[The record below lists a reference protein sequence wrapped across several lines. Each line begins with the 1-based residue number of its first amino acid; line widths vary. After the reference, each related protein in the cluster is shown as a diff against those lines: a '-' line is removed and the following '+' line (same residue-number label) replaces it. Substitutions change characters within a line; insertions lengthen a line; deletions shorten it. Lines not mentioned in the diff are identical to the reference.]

1 MEFDGLDVI
10 AEEVLSETK
19 QTVNAE
25 RTMEEAWEDVRHEYD
40 NILAIEVPLKI
51 DELSKYRH
59 ILERYVKVVMKAGCI
74 KCSHT
79 QWFLS
84 TSSDYKLD
92 LNGNGSIFKNKKFI
106 PPDNITIP
114 DYVILLG
121 YISNKLPENT
131 LYLRIGFEYNRN
143 MVDFL
148 KMLLYI
154 RKMWQ
159 SLMYMHYDLLD
170 DQKYIN
176 DNDVWFYVNS
186 NGKGYYDIHNEM
198 FTKTTPFVNFEIDY
212 FERMFKEMCPGRPDS
227 HDMLKLS
234 DDPQIQLTYWW
245 ANYVEKR
252 SENI

>member
-25 RTMEEAWEDVRHEYD
+25 RTMEEAWEDVRHEYS

-59 ILERYVKVVMKAGCI
+59 ILERYVRVVMKAGCI
-74 KCSHT
+74 RCSHT

-84 TSSDYKLD
+84 TSYDYKLN

-114 DYVILLG
+114 DYVILLD
-121 YISNKLPENT
+121 YISNRLPENI

-148 KMLLYI
+148 KMLLEI
-154 RKMWQ
+154 RKTWK
-159 SLMYMHYDLLD
+159 SVFYWIYEPTVAF
-170 DQKYIN
+170 K
-176 DNDVWFYVNS
+176 DVWFYVDS
-186 NGKGYYDIHNEM
+186 NDRGFSSIDNTM
-198 FTKTTPFVNFEIDY
+198 FDRMVPFDNFEIFY
-212 FERMFKEMCPGRPDS
+212 FNETFKEICPGRPDS
-227 HDMLKLS
+227 SDRLKLS
-234 DDPQIQLTYWW
+234 DDPQIQLSYWYFE
-245 ANYVEKR
+245 YVQLK
-252 SENI
+252 I

>member
-25 RTMEEAWEDVRHEYD
+25 RTMEEAWEDVRHEYP

-59 ILERYVKVVMKAGCI
+59 ILERYVKVVMKACCI

-92 LNGNGSIFKNKKFI
+92 LNVNGSIFKNKKFI

-148 KMLLYI
+148 RMLLEI
-154 RKMWQ
+154 RKIWK
-159 SLMYMHYDLLD
+159 SAFYWIFNPTTVFKGL
-170 DQKYIN
+170 
-176 DNDVWFYVNS
+176 WFYVNS
-186 NGKGYYDIHNEM
+186 NNKGYYDIRNTL
-198 FTKTTPFVNFEIDY
+198 FDRTVPFDNFEIDY
-212 FERMFKEMCPGRPDS
+212 FDRIFKEICPGRPDS

>member
-25 RTMEEAWEDVRHEYD
+25 RTMEEAWEDVRHEYP

-84 TSSDYKLD
+84 TSSDYMLD
-92 LNGNGSIFKNKKFI
+92 LSGNGSIFKIKTFI

-148 KMLLYI
+148 RMLLRI
-154 RKMWQ
+154 RQTWRT
-159 SLMYMHYDLLD
+159 MYYVLRGSFD
-170 DQKYIN
+170 KIT
-176 DNDVWFYVNS
+176 DVWFYVNS
-186 NGKGYYDIHNEM
+186 NDKGYHDIQNTM
-198 FTKTTPFVNFEIDY
+198 FDRGVPFDEFEIDY
-212 FERMFKEMCPGRPDS
+212 FERMFKEMCPGRPNP
-227 HDMLKLS
+227 HDRLKLS
-234 DDPQIQLTYWW
+234 DEPQIQLTYWW
-245 ANYVEKR
+245 ANYVELKQ
-252 SENI
+252 

>member
-25 RTMEEAWEDVRHEYD
+25 RTMEEAWEDVRHEYP

-84 TSSDYKLD
+84 TSSDYMLD
-92 LNGNGSIFKNKKFI
+92 LNGNGSIFKIKTFI

-148 KMLLYI
+148 RMLLRI
-154 RKMWQ
+154 RQTWRT
-159 SLMYMHYDLLD
+159 MYYVLHGSFDM
-170 DQKYIN
+170 IT
-176 DNDVWFYVNS
+176 DVWFYVNS
-186 NGKGYYDIHNEM
+186 NDKGYHDIQNTM
-198 FTKTTPFVNFEIDY
+198 FDRGVPFDEFEIDY
-212 FERMFKEMCPGRPDS
+212 FERMFKEMCPGRPNP
-227 HDMLKLS
+227 HDRLKLS

-245 ANYVEKR
+245 ANYVEP
-252 SENI
+252 EQ

>member
-1 MEFDGLDVI
+1 MEFDSLDVI

-25 RTMEEAWEDVRHEYD
+25 RTMEEAWEDICHEYS

-148 KMLLYI
+148 RMLLRI
-154 RKMWQ
+154 RQTWRT
-159 SLMYMHYDLLD
+159 MYYVLRGSFE
-170 DQKYIN
+170 KIT
-176 DNDVWFYVNS
+176 DV
-186 NGKGYYDIHNEM
+186 
-198 FTKTTPFVNFEIDY
+198 
-212 FERMFKEMCPGRPDS
+212 
-227 HDMLKLS
+227 
-234 DDPQIQLTYWW
+234 
-245 ANYVEKR
+245 
-252 SENI
+252 

>member
-25 RTMEEAWEDVRHEYD
+25 RTMEEAWEDVQHEYP

-59 ILERYVKVVMKAGCI
+59 ILERYVKVVMNAGCI

-84 TSSDYKLD
+84 TSSDYMLD

-148 KMLLYI
+148 RMLLRI
-154 RKMWQ
+154 RQTWRT
-159 SLMYMHYDLLD
+159 MYYVLRGSFDKIM
-170 DQKYIN
+170 
-176 DNDVWFYVNS
+176 DVWFYVNS
-186 NGKGYYDIHNEM
+186 NDKGYHDIQNTM
-198 FTKTTPFVNFEIDY
+198 FDRGVPFDEFEIDY
-212 FERMFKEMCPGRPDS
+212 FERMFKEMCPGRPNS
-227 HDMLKLS
+227 HDRLKLS
-234 DDPQIQLTYWW
+234 DEPQIQLTYWW
-245 ANYVEKR
+245 ANYVQVEQ
-252 SENI
+252 